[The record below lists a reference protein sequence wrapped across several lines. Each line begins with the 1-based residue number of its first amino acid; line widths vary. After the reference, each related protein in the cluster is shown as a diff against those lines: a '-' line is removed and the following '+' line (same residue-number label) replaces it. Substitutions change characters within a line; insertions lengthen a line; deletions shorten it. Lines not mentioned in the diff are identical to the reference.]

1 MMRVLKIVLP
11 ILILA
16 LGFGAFQL
24 LASMREPP
32 QRVAHAYAGPLVEA
46 IAVPLQ
52 QVQVVVKGQGTV
64 RPDAQ
69 IDLVP
74 QVSGIVVWKDADF
87 KPGGTF
93 AKGALLFR
101 IDPRDYELA
110 VQQAAAQVAQA
121 RYLLDLA
128 REEAAIAEEEWE
140 RLHAADQAPT
150 DLVLRKPQLRAAAA
164 SLEGAEARL
173 AEARL
178 RLDRT
183 KVYAPFAGRVR
194 TARVDV
200 GQHLNAG
207 QAIAQIYSIE
217 KAEIVVPVPDED
229 LGWFTLPLPIAVT
242 SASTPSVAASVR
254 GPHTGSVADLN
265 AEGRSRAFAFSR
277 EGARAEVSGSFA
289 GRQHQ
294 WDGRVV
300 RTEGELDPQSRMVRL
315 VVEVE
320 APYGGIADGIPP
332 LTVGMFVEVAI
343 AGRTVDGVRVLPRV
357 ALRQGD
363 RVWTVGRDGVLSI
376 HQVEVVRALED
387 EVLAYIDMA
396 PAERII
402 VSQLSGVTDGMQV
415 RLADGNVGGQP

>member
-1 MMRVLKIVLP
+1 MMRVFKIVLP
-11 ILILA
+11 VVILA

-32 QRVAHAYAGPLVEA
+32 QRVSRSYAGPLVEV
-46 IAVPLQ
+46 IAAPLQ
-52 QVQVVVKGQGTV
+52 QVQVVVEGQGAV

-74 QVSGIVVWKDADF
+74 QVSGIVVWKDASF

-110 VQQAAAQVAQA
+110 VQQAAVQVAQV
-121 RYLLDLA
+121 RYQLDLA

-140 RLHAADQAPT
+140 RLHAKDQAPT
-150 DLVLRKPQLRAAAA
+150 DLVLRKPQLRAAEA
-164 SLEGAEARL
+164 SLQGAEARL

-183 KVYAPFAGRVR
+183 QVYAPFAGRVR

-200 GQHLNAG
+200 GQHLNVG

-229 LGWFTLPLPIAVT
+229 LGWFTLPLPIDIAA
-242 SASTPSVAASVR
+242 ASTPNI
-254 GPHTGSVADLN
+254 GPVSGLD
-265 AEGRSRAFAFSR
+265 AEGNPRAFVFSR
-277 EGARAEVSGSFA
+277 EGASAVVSGAFA
-289 GRQHQ
+289 GRRHQ
-294 WDGRVV
+294 WGGRVV

-320 APYGGIADGIPP
+320 APYGHIADGIPP
-332 LTVGMFVEVAI
+332 LTVGMFVDVAI

-363 RVWTVGRDGVLSI
+363 RVWTVGRDGVLNI
-376 HQVEVVRALED
+376 RQVQVVRALKD
-387 EVLAYIDMA
+387 EVLAYIDMGT
-396 PAERII
+396 EEWII

-415 RLADGNVGGQP
+415 RLADGLGGQP

>member
-1 MMRVLKIVLP
+1 MMRVFKIVLP
-11 ILILA
+11 VLILA

-24 LASMREPP
+24 LVSMREPP
-32 QRVAHAYAGPLVEA
+32 QRVSRSYVGPLVKA
-46 IAVPLQ
+46 TAVPLQ
-52 QVQVVVKGQGTV
+52 QVQVVVEGQGTV

-74 QVSGIVVWKDADF
+74 QVAGIVVWKDADF

-121 RYLLDLA
+121 RYQLDLA
-128 REEAAIAEEEWE
+128 REEAAIAEEEWQ
-140 RLHAADQAPT
+140 RLHAEETPT
-150 DLVLRKPQLRAAAA
+150 DLVLRKPQLRAAEA
-164 SLEGAEARL
+164 SLQGAEARL

-229 LGWFTLPLPIAVT
+229 LGWFTLPLPIDIAA
-242 SASTPSVAASVR
+242 SSTPNSGVVSN
-254 GPHTGSVADLN
+254 PN

-277 EGARAEVSGSFA
+277 EGASAVVSGAFA
-289 GRQHQ
+289 GRRHQ
-294 WDGRVV
+294 WSGRVV

-320 APYGGIADGIPP
+320 APYGRIADGIPP
-332 LTVGMFVEVAI
+332 LTVGMFVDVAI
-343 AGRTVDGVRVLPRV
+343 AGRTVDGVRVLPGV

-363 RVWTVGRDGVLSI
+363 RVWTVGRDSVLSI
-376 HQVEVVRALED
+376 RPVQVVRTFQD

-396 PAERII
+396 PQERVI

-415 RLADGNVGGQP
+415 RLADDNAGGQP

>member
-1 MMRVLKIVLP
+1 MMRVFKMVLP
-11 ILILA
+11 VLILA

-32 QRVAHAYAGPLVEA
+32 QRVSPAYTGPLVEA
-46 IAVPLQ
+46 IAAPLE
-52 QVQVVVKGQGTV
+52 QVQVVVEGQGTV

-101 IDPRDYELA
+101 LDPRDYELA
-110 VQQAAAQVAQA
+110 VQQAVAQVAQA
-121 RYLLDLA
+121 RYQLDLA
-128 REEAAIAEEEWE
+128 REEAAIAAEEWE
-140 RLHAADQAPT
+140 RLHAGDQAPT
-150 DLVLRKPQLRAAAA
+150 DLVLRKPQLRAAEAA
-164 SLEGAEARL
+164 LQGAEARL

-178 RLDRT
+178 RLERT
-183 KVYAPFAGRVR
+183 QMHAPFAGRVR
-194 TARVDV
+194 TTRVDV

-229 LGWFTLPLPIAVT
+229 LGWFTLPLPIDIA
-242 SASTPSVAASVR
+242 SASPVAER
-254 GPHTGSVADLN
+254 N
-265 AEGRSRAFAFSR
+265 AEGHVRAFAFGR
-277 EGARAEVSGSFA
+277 EGASTVVSGAFA
-289 GRQHQ
+289 GRRHQ
-294 WDGRVV
+294 WGGRVV

-332 LTVGMFVEVAI
+332 LTVGMFVDVAI
-343 AGRTVDGVRVLPRV
+343 AGRTVDGVRVLPRA

-363 RVWTVGRDGVLSI
+363 RVWAVGRDGVLHI
-376 HQVEVVRALED
+376 RPARVVRALED
-387 EVLAYIDMA
+387 EVLSYIDLA
-396 PAERII
+396 PEERVI

-415 RLADGNVGGQP
+415 RLAAGTAGGQP

>member
-1 MMRVLKIVLP
+1 MMRVVKIVLP
-11 ILILA
+11 IVILA

-32 QRVAHAYAGPLVEA
+32 QRVAPTYAGPLVEA
-46 IAVPLQ
+46 IAAPLQ
-52 QVQVVVKGQGTV
+52 QVQVVVEGQGTV

-74 QVSGIVVWKDADF
+74 QVSGVVVWKDADF

-101 IDPRDYELA
+101 LDPRDYELA

-121 RYLLDLA
+121 RYQLDLA
-128 REEAAIAEEEWE
+128 REEAAIAAAEWE
-140 RLHAADQAPT
+140 RLHAPDQAPT
-150 DLVLRKPQLRAAAA
+150 DLVLRKPQLRAAEAA
-164 SLEGAEARL
+164 LQGAEARL

-194 TARVDV
+194 TSRVDV

-207 QAIAQIYSIE
+207 QASAQIYSIE

-229 LGWFTLPLPIAVT
+229 LGWFTLPLPMDIAP
-242 SASTPSVAASVR
+242 ASPASPPVSER
-254 GPHTGSVADLN
+254 N
-265 AEGRSRAFAFSR
+265 AEGHSRAFAFGR
-277 EGARAEVSGSFA
+277 EGASAVVHGAFA
-289 GRQHQ
+289 GRGHQ
-294 WDGRVV
+294 WTGRVV

-315 VVEVE
+315 VVEVK
-320 APYGGIADGIPP
+320 APYGGLADGIPP
-332 LTVGMFVEVAI
+332 LTVGMFVDVAI
-343 AGRTVDGVRVLPRV
+343 AGRMVDGVRVLPRT

-363 RVWTVGRDGVLSI
+363 RVWAVGRDGVLRI
-376 HQVEVVRALED
+376 RRAHVVRALEN
-387 EVLAYIDMA
+387 EVLSYIDLE
-396 PAERII
+396 PQERVI

-415 RLADGNVGGQP
+415 RLAANNAGDPP

>member
-1 MMRVLKIVLP
+1 MMRVFKIVLP
-11 ILILA
+11 VVILA

-32 QRVAHAYAGPLVEA
+32 QRVAPTYAGPLVEA
-46 IAVPLQ
+46 MAAPLQ
-52 QVQVVVKGQGTV
+52 QVQVVVEGQGTV
-64 RPDAQ
+64 QPDAQ

-74 QVSGIVVWKDADF
+74 QVSGVVVWKDADF

-101 IDPRDYELA
+101 LDPRDYELA

-121 RYLLDLA
+121 RYQLDLA
-128 REEAAIAEEEWE
+128 REEAAIAAQEWE
-140 RLHAADQAPT
+140 RLHAPDPAPT
-150 DLVLRKPQLRAAAA
+150 DLVLRKPQLRAAEAA
-164 SLEGAEARL
+164 LQGAEARL

-183 KVYAPFAGRVR
+183 KVHAPFAGRVR
-194 TARVDV
+194 TSRVDV

-217 KAEIVVPVPDED
+217 RAEIVVPVPDED
-229 LGWFTLPLPIAVT
+229 LGWFTLPLPMDIAPA
-242 SASTPSVAASVR
+242 SAPSTPVSKR
-254 GPHTGSVADLN
+254 N
-265 AEGRSRAFAFSR
+265 AEGHSRAFAFGR
-277 EGARAEVSGSFA
+277 EGASAVVHGVFA
-289 GRQHQ
+289 GQRHQ
-294 WDGRVV
+294 WSGRVV

-320 APYGGIADGIPP
+320 APYGGMADGIPP
-332 LTVGMFVEVAI
+332 LTVGMFVDVAI
-343 AGRTVDGVRVLPRV
+343 AGRTVDGVRVLPRA

-363 RVWTVGRDGVLSI
+363 RVWAVGRDSVLRI
-376 HQVEVVRALED
+376 RRAQVVRALEN
-387 EVLAYIDMA
+387 EVLSYIDLE
-396 PAERII
+396 PQERII

-415 RLADGNVGGQP
+415 RLAAGNAGDPP

>member
-1 MMRVLKIVLP
+1 MMRVFKIILP

-16 LGFGAFQL
+16 VGFGAFQL

-32 QRVAHAYAGPLVEA
+32 QRVARSYAGPLVEA
-46 IAVPLQ
+46 IAAPLQ
-52 QVQVVVKGQGTV
+52 QVQVVVEGQGTV

-93 AKGALLFR
+93 AKGVLLFR
-101 IDPRDYELA
+101 IDPRDYELV

-121 RYLLDLA
+121 HYQLDLA

-140 RLHAADQAPT
+140 RLRADGQAPT
-150 DLVLRKPQLRAAAA
+150 DLVLRKPQLRAAEA
-164 SLEGAEARL
+164 SLQGAEARL

-183 KVYAPFAGRVR
+183 KVHAPFAGRVR

-207 QAIAQIYSIE
+207 QAIAQLYSIE

-229 LGWFTLPLPIAVT
+229 LGWFTLPLPIAVA
-242 SASTPSVAASVR
+242 ASTPNTVY
-254 GPHTGSVADLN
+254 DLN
-265 AEGRSRAFAFSR
+265 AEGSSRAFAFSR
-277 EGARAEVSGSFA
+277 AGASAEVSGTFA
-289 GRQHQ
+289 GRRHQ

-332 LTVGMFVEVAI
+332 LTVGMFVDVAI
-343 AGRTVDGVRVLPRV
+343 AGRTVQGVRVLPRV

-363 RVWTVGRDGVLSI
+363 RVWTVSRDGVLSI
-376 HQVEVVRALED
+376 RQVQVVRALED

-396 PAERII
+396 PKERII

>member
-1 MMRVLKIVLP
+1 MRRVFKIVLP
-11 ILILA
+11 VLILA

-32 QRVAHAYAGPLVEA
+32 QRVSQSYAGPLVEA
-46 IAVPLQ
+46 IAAPLQ
-52 QVQVVVKGQGTV
+52 QVQVVVEGQGTV

-74 QVSGIVVWKDADF
+74 QVSGVVVWKDADF

-93 AKGALLFR
+93 AKGVLLFR

-121 RYLLDLA
+121 RYQLDLA
-128 REEAAIAEEEWE
+128 REEAALAAAEWE
-140 RLHAADQAPT
+140 RLHAQDQAPT
-150 DLVLRKPQLRAAAA
+150 DLVLRKPQLRAAKAA
-164 SLEGAEARL
+164 LQGAEARL

-178 RLDRT
+178 RLDRS
-183 KVYAPFAGRVR
+183 KVHAPFTGRVR

-207 QAIAQIYSIE
+207 QAIAQLYSIE
-217 KAEIVVPVPDED
+217 KAEIVVPVPDDD
-229 LGWFTLPLPIAVT
+229 LGWFTLPLPIDIAP
-242 SASTPSVAASVR
+242 ADP
-254 GPHTGSVADLN
+254 PVADLT
-265 AEGRSRAFAFSR
+265 AEGNSRAFAFGR
-277 EGARAEVSGSFA
+277 EGASAVVSGAFA
-289 GRQHQ
+289 GRRHQ
-294 WDGRVV
+294 WEGRVV

-320 APYGGIADGIPP
+320 APYGGMVDGIPP
-332 LTVGMFVEVAI
+332 LTVGMFVDVAI
-343 AGRTVDGVRVLPRV
+343 AGRTVDGVRVLPRA

-363 RVWTVGRDGVLSI
+363 RVWAVGRDGVLRI
-376 HQVEVVRALED
+376 RRAHVVRALED
-387 EVLAYIDMA
+387 EVLSYIELT
-396 PAERII
+396 PQERII

-415 RLADGNVGGQP
+415 RLAAGNAGDPP

>member
-1 MMRVLKIVLP
+1 MMRVFKIALP

-24 LASMREPP
+24 LDSMREPP
-32 QRVAHAYAGPLVEA
+32 QRVSRSYVGPLVEA
-46 IAVPLQ
+46 VAAPLQ
-52 QVQVVVKGQGTV
+52 QVQVVVEGQGTV

-121 RYLLDLA
+121 SYQLDLA
-128 REEAAIAEEEWE
+128 REEAAIAKQEWQ
-140 RLHAADQAPT
+140 RLHAEEAPT
-150 DLVLRKPQLRAAAA
+150 DLVLRQPQLRAAEA
-164 SLEGAEARL
+164 SLQGAEARL

-207 QAIAQIYSIE
+207 QAIAQLYSIE

-229 LGWFTLPLPIAVT
+229 LGWFTLPLPIAIAA
-242 SASTPSVAASVR
+242 ASTPNAVAER
-254 GPHTGSVADLN
+254 N
-265 AEGRSRAFAFSR
+265 AEGRSHAFAFSR
-277 EGARAEVSGSFA
+277 EGASVVVRGAFA
-289 GRQHQ
+289 GRRHQ

-320 APYGGIADGIPP
+320 APYGGIADGTPP

-357 ALRQGD
+357 ALREGD
-363 RVWTVGRDGVLSI
+363 RVWAVGRDGVLRI
-376 HQVEVVRALED
+376 RQVQVARALED

-396 PAERII
+396 PEERVI

-415 RLADGNVGGQP
+415 RLADGNLGAQP

>member
-1 MMRVLKIVLP
+1 MMRVFKIVLP
-11 ILILA
+11 VLILA

-24 LASMREPP
+24 LVSMREPP
-32 QRVAHAYAGPLVEA
+32 QRVSRSYVGPLVKA
-46 IAVPLQ
+46 TAVPLQ
-52 QVQVVVKGQGTV
+52 QVQVVVEGQGTV

-74 QVSGIVVWKDADF
+74 QVAGIVVWKDADF

-93 AKGALLFR
+93 TKGALLFR

-121 RYLLDLA
+121 RYQLDLA
-128 REEAAIAEEEWE
+128 REEAAIAEEEWQ
-140 RLHAADQAPT
+140 RLHAEETPT
-150 DLVLRKPQLRAAAA
+150 DLVLRKPQLRAAEAG
-164 SLEGAEARL
+164 LQGAEARL

-229 LGWFTLPLPIAVT
+229 LGWFTLPLPIDIAA
-242 SASTPSVAASVR
+242 ASTPNANPVAE
-254 GPHTGSVADLN
+254 LN

-277 EGARAEVSGSFA
+277 EGASAVVSGAFA
-289 GRQHQ
+289 GRRHQ
-294 WDGRVV
+294 WSGRVV

-320 APYGGIADGIPP
+320 APYGRIADGIPP
-332 LTVGMFVEVAI
+332 LTVGMFVDVAI
-343 AGRTVDGVRVLPRV
+343 AGRTVDGVRVLPGV

-376 HQVEVVRALED
+376 RPVQVVRTLQD

-396 PAERII
+396 PQERVI

-415 RLADGNVGGQP
+415 RLADDNAGGQP

>member
-1 MMRVLKIVLP
+1 MMRVFKIVLP
-11 ILILA
+11 VLILA
-16 LGFGAFQL
+16 LGIGAFQL

-32 QRVAHAYAGPLVEA
+32 QRVSRSYAGPLVEA
-46 IAVPLQ
+46 IAAPLQ
-52 QVQVVVKGQGTV
+52 QVQVVVEGQGTV

-110 VQQAAAQVAQA
+110 VQQAAVQVAQTH
-121 RYLLDLA
+121 YQLDLA
-128 REEAAIAEEEWE
+128 REEAAIAEQEWE
-140 RLHAADQAPT
+140 KLHAADQAPT
-150 DLVLRKPQLRAAAA
+150 DLVLRKPQLRAAEA
-164 SLEGAEARL
+164 SLQGAEAHL
-173 AEARL
+173 AEAQL

-200 GQHLNAG
+200 GQHLNVG
-207 QAIAQIYSIE
+207 QAIAQLYSIE

-229 LGWFTLPLPIAVT
+229 LGWFTLPLPIAV
-242 SASTPSVAASVR
+242 SAASTPN
-254 GPHTGSVADLN
+254 TGSVSDLS

-277 EGARAEVSGSFA
+277 EGASVEVSGTFA

-294 WDGRVV
+294 WSGRVV

-332 LTVGMFVEVAI
+332 LTVGMFVDVAI
-343 AGRTVDGVRVLPRV
+343 AGRTVDGVRVLPRA

-363 RVWTVGRDGVLSI
+363 RVWTVGRDGILSI
-376 HQVEVVRALED
+376 RPVQVVRALKD
-387 EVLAYIDMA
+387 EVLTYIDMT
-396 PAERII
+396 PEERII

-415 RLADGNVGGQP
+415 RLADVRLGGQP

>member
-1 MMRVLKIVLP
+1 MMRVFKMVLP
-11 ILILA
+11 VLILA

-32 QRVAHAYAGPLVEA
+32 QRVSPAYTGPLVEA
-46 IAVPLQ
+46 IAAPLE
-52 QVQVVVKGQGTV
+52 QVQVVVEGQGTV

-101 IDPRDYELA
+101 LDPRDYELA
-110 VQQAAAQVAQA
+110 VQQAVAQVAQT
-121 RYLLDLA
+121 RYQLDLA
-128 REEAAIAEEEWE
+128 REEAAIAAEEWE
-140 RLHAADQAPT
+140 RLHAGDQAPT
-150 DLVLRKPQLRAAAA
+150 DLVLRKPQLRAAEAA
-164 SLEGAEARL
+164 LQGAEARL

-178 RLDRT
+178 RLERT
-183 KVYAPFAGRVR
+183 QVHAPFAGRVR
-194 TARVDV
+194 TTRVDV

-229 LGWFTLPLPIAVT
+229 LGWFTLPLPIDIAP
-242 SASTPSVAASVR
+242 ASTASPVAERS
-254 GPHTGSVADLN
+254 
-265 AEGRSRAFAFSR
+265 AEGHVRAFAFGR
-277 EGARAEVSGSFA
+277 EGASAVVSGAFA
-289 GRQHQ
+289 GRRHQ
-294 WDGRVV
+294 WGGRVV

-332 LTVGMFVEVAI
+332 LTVGMFVDVAI
-343 AGRTVDGVRVLPRV
+343 AGRTVDGVRVLPRA

-363 RVWTVGRDGVLSI
+363 RVWAVGRDGVLHI
-376 HQVEVVRALED
+376 RPARVVRSLED
-387 EVLAYIDMA
+387 EVLSYIDLV
-396 PAERII
+396 PEERVI

-415 RLADGNVGGQP
+415 RLAAGTAGGQP

>member
-1 MMRVLKIVLP
+1 MMRVFKIVLP
-11 ILILA
+11 VVILA
-16 LGFGAFQL
+16 LGFGTFQL

-32 QRVAHAYAGPLVEA
+32 QRVAPTYAGPLVEA
-46 IAVPLQ
+46 MAAPLQ
-52 QVQVVVKGQGTV
+52 QVQVVVEGQGTV
-64 RPDAQ
+64 QPDAQ

-74 QVSGIVVWKDADF
+74 QVSGVVVWKDADF

-101 IDPRDYELA
+101 LDPRDYELA

-121 RYLLDLA
+121 RYQLDLA
-128 REEAAIAEEEWE
+128 REEAAIAAQEWE
-140 RLHAADQAPT
+140 RLHAPDPAPT
-150 DLVLRKPQLRAAAA
+150 DLVLRKPQLRAAEAA
-164 SLEGAEARL
+164 LQGAEARL

-183 KVYAPFAGRVR
+183 NVHAPFAGRVR
-194 TARVDV
+194 TSRVDV

-229 LGWFTLPLPIAVT
+229 LGWFTLPLPMDIAPAST
-242 SASTPSVAASVR
+242 ASTPVSER
-254 GPHTGSVADLN
+254 N
-265 AEGRSRAFAFSR
+265 AEGHSRAFAFGR
-277 EGARAEVSGSFA
+277 EGASAVVHGVFA
-289 GRQHQ
+289 GQRHQ
-294 WDGRVV
+294 WSGRVV

-320 APYGGIADGIPP
+320 APYGGMADGIPP
-332 LTVGMFVEVAI
+332 LTVGMFVDVAI
-343 AGRTVDGVRVLPRV
+343 AGRTVDGVRVLPRA

-363 RVWTVGRDGVLSI
+363 RVWAVGRDGVLRI
-376 HQVEVVRALED
+376 RRAQVVRALEN
-387 EVLAYIDMA
+387 EVLSYIDLD
-396 PAERII
+396 PQERII

-415 RLADGNVGGQP
+415 RLAAGNAGDPP

>member
-1 MMRVLKIVLP
+1 MMRVFKMVLP
-11 ILILA
+11 VLILA

-32 QRVAHAYAGPLVEA
+32 QRVSPAYMGPLVEA
-46 IAVPLQ
+46 IAAPLQ
-52 QVQVVVKGQGTV
+52 QVQVVVEGQGTV

-101 IDPRDYELA
+101 LDPRDYELA
-110 VQQAAAQVAQA
+110 VQQAVAQVAQA
-121 RYLLDLA
+121 RYQLDLA
-128 REEAAIAEEEWE
+128 REEAAIAAEEWE
-140 RLHAADQAPT
+140 RLHTGDQAPT
-150 DLVLRKPQLRAAAA
+150 DLVLRKPQLRAAEAA
-164 SLEGAEARL
+164 LQGAEARL

-178 RLDRT
+178 RLERT
-183 KVYAPFAGRVR
+183 QVHAPFAGRVR
-194 TARVDV
+194 TTRVDV

-229 LGWFTLPLPIAVT
+229 LGWFTLPLPIDIAP
-242 SASTPSVAASVR
+242 ASPVAERS
-254 GPHTGSVADLN
+254 
-265 AEGRSRAFAFSR
+265 AEGHVRAFAFGR
-277 EGARAEVSGSFA
+277 EGASTVVSGAFA
-289 GRQHQ
+289 GRRHQ
-294 WDGRVV
+294 WGGRVV

-332 LTVGMFVEVAI
+332 LTVGMFVDVAI
-343 AGRTVDGVRVLPRV
+343 AGRTVDGVRVLPRA

-363 RVWTVGRDGVLSI
+363 RVWAVGRDGVLHI
-376 HQVEVVRALED
+376 RPARVVRALED
-387 EVLAYIDMA
+387 EVLSYIDLA
-396 PAERII
+396 PEERVI

-415 RLADGNVGGQP
+415 RLAAGNAGGQP

>member
-1 MMRVLKIVLP
+1 MMRVFKMVLP
-11 ILILA
+11 VLILA

-32 QRVAHAYAGPLVEA
+32 QRVSPAYTGPLVEA
-46 IAVPLQ
+46 IAAPLE
-52 QVQVVVKGQGTV
+52 QVQVVVEGQGTV

-101 IDPRDYELA
+101 LDPRDYEFA
-110 VQQAAAQVAQA
+110 VQQAVAQVAQT
-121 RYLLDLA
+121 RYQLDLA
-128 REEAAIAEEEWE
+128 REEAAIAAEEWE
-140 RLHAADQAPT
+140 RLHAGDQAPT
-150 DLVLRKPQLRAAAA
+150 DLVLRKPQLRAAEAA
-164 SLEGAEARL
+164 LQGAEARL

-178 RLDRT
+178 RLERT
-183 KVYAPFAGRVR
+183 QVHAPFAGRVR
-194 TARVDV
+194 TTRVDV

-229 LGWFTLPLPIAVT
+229 LGWFTLPLPIDIAP
-242 SASTPSVAASVR
+242 ASTASTVAERS
-254 GPHTGSVADLN
+254 
-265 AEGRSRAFAFSR
+265 AEGHVRAFAFGR
-277 EGARAEVSGSFA
+277 EGASTVVSGAFA
-289 GRQHQ
+289 GHRHQ
-294 WDGRVV
+294 WGGRVV

-332 LTVGMFVEVAI
+332 LTVGMFVDVAI
-343 AGRTVDGVRVLPRV
+343 AGRTVDGVRVLPRA

-363 RVWTVGRDGVLSI
+363 RVWAVGRDGVLHI
-376 HQVEVVRALED
+376 RPARVVRALKD
-387 EVLAYIDMA
+387 EVLSYIDLA
-396 PAERII
+396 PEERVI

-415 RLADGNVGGQP
+415 RLAGGTAGGQP

>member
-1 MMRVLKIVLP
+1 MMRVFKIVLP
-11 ILILA
+11 VLILA

-32 QRVAHAYAGPLVEA
+32 QRVSHAYAGPLVEV
-46 IAVPLQ
+46 IAAPLQ
-52 QVQVVVKGQGTV
+52 QVQVVVEGQGTV

-101 IDPRDYELA
+101 LDPRDSELA
-110 VQQAAAQVAQA
+110 VQQAVAQVAQA
-121 RYLLDLA
+121 RYQLDLA
-128 REEAAIAEEEWE
+128 REEAVIAAEEWE
-140 RLHAADQAPT
+140 RLHAGGQAPT
-150 DLVLRKPQLRAAAA
+150 DLVLRKPQLRAAEAA
-164 SLEGAEARL
+164 LQGAEARL

-178 RLDRT
+178 RLERT
-183 KVYAPFAGRVR
+183 QVYAPFAGRVR
-194 TARVDV
+194 TTRVDV

-229 LGWFTLPLPIAVT
+229 LGWFTLPLPMDIAPA
-242 SASTPSVAASVR
+242 SASSAVSER
-254 GPHTGSVADLN
+254 N
-265 AEGRSRAFAFSR
+265 AEGHARAFAFGR
-277 EGARAEVSGSFA
+277 EGASAVVNGAFA
-289 GRQHQ
+289 GHRHQ
-294 WDGRVV
+294 WGGRVV

-332 LTVGMFVEVAI
+332 LTVGMFVDVAI
-343 AGRTVDGVRVLPRV
+343 AGRTVDGVRVLPRA

-363 RVWTVGRDGVLSI
+363 RVWAVGRDGVLRI
-376 HQVEVVRALED
+376 RPAQVVRALEN
-387 EVLAYIDMA
+387 EVLSYIDLA
-396 PAERII
+396 PEERIV

-415 RLADGNVGGQP
+415 RLADGNAGGQP

>member
-1 MMRVLKIVLP
+1 MMRVFKIILP
-11 ILILA
+11 LLILA
-16 LGFGAFQL
+16 LGFGAFRL

-32 QRVAHAYAGPLVEA
+32 QRVSRSYAGPLVEA
-46 IAVPLQ
+46 VAAPLQ
-52 QVQVVVKGQGTV
+52 QVQVVVEGQGTV

-101 IDPRDYELA
+101 IDPRDYELV
-110 VQQAAAQVAQA
+110 VQQAEVQVAQA
-121 RYLLDLA
+121 RYQLDLA
-128 REEAAIAEEEWE
+128 REEAAIAEEEWQ
-140 RLHAADQAPT
+140 RLHAEEAPT
-150 DLVLRKPQLRAAAA
+150 DLVLRKPQLRAAEA
-164 SLEGAEARL
+164 SLQGAEARL

-183 KVYAPFAGRVR
+183 NVYAPFAGRVR

-207 QAIAQIYSIE
+207 QSIAQLYSIE

-229 LGWFTLPLPIAVT
+229 LGWFTLPLPIAIAP
-242 SASTPSVAASVR
+242 ASTSIVS
-254 GPHTGSVADLN
+254 DLN
-265 AEGRSRAFAFSR
+265 AEGGSRAFAFSR
-277 EGARAEVSGSFA
+277 EGASAEISGAFA
-289 GRQHQ
+289 GRRHQ
-294 WDGRVV
+294 WSGRVV

-343 AGRTVDGVRVLPRV
+343 AGRMVDGVRVLPRV

-363 RVWTVGRDGVLSI
+363 RVWTVSRDGVLSI
-376 HQVEVVRALED
+376 RPVQVVRALED
-387 EVLAYIDMA
+387 EVLAYIDM
-396 PAERII
+396 PSEERII

-415 RLADGNVGGQP
+415 RLAGGQL

>member
-1 MMRVLKIVLP
+1 M
-11 ILILA
+11 
-16 LGFGAFQL
+16 
-24 LASMREPP
+24 
-32 QRVAHAYAGPLVEA
+32 
-46 IAVPLQ
+46 
-52 QVQVVVKGQGTV
+52 
-64 RPDAQ
+64 
-69 IDLVP
+69 P

-101 IDPRDYELA
+101 IDPRDYELT
-110 VQQAAAQVAQA
+110 VQQAAVQVAQA
-121 RYLLDLA
+121 HYQLDLA
-128 REEAAIAEEEWE
+128 REEAAIAEQEWE
-140 RLHAADQAPT
+140 KLHAADQTPT
-150 DLVLRKPQLRAAAA
+150 DLVLRKPQLRAAEA
-164 SLEGAEARL
+164 SLQGAEARL
-173 AEARL
+173 AETQL

-200 GQHLNAG
+200 GQHLNVG
-207 QAIAQIYSIE
+207 QAIAQLYSIE

-229 LGWFTLPLPIAVT
+229 LGWFTLPLPIAV
-242 SASTPSVAASVR
+242 SAASTPN
-254 GPHTGSVADLN
+254 TGSVSDLN

-277 EGARAEVSGSFA
+277 EGASAEVSGAFA

-294 WDGRVV
+294 WSGRVV

-332 LTVGMFVEVAI
+332 LTVGMFVNVAI
-343 AGRTVDGVRVLPRV
+343 AGRTVDGVRVLPRA

-363 RVWTVGRDGVLSI
+363 RVWTVGRDGILSI
-376 HQVEVVRALED
+376 RPVQVVRALKD
-387 EVLAYIDMA
+387 EVLAYIDMT
-396 PAERII
+396 PEERII

-415 RLADGNVGGQP
+415 RLADGSLGGQQ

>member
-1 MMRVLKIVLP
+1 MMRVFKIVLP
-11 ILILA
+11 VVILA

-24 LASMREPP
+24 LASMRELP
-32 QRVAHAYAGPLVEA
+32 QRVAPTYAGPLVEA
-46 IAVPLQ
+46 MAAPLQ
-52 QVQVVVKGQGTV
+52 QVQVVVEGQGTV
-64 RPDAQ
+64 QPDAQ

-74 QVSGIVVWKDADF
+74 QVSGVVVWKDADF

-101 IDPRDYELA
+101 LDPRDYELA

-121 RYLLDLA
+121 RYQLDLA
-128 REEAAIAEEEWE
+128 RAEAAIAAQEWE
-140 RLHAADQAPT
+140 RLHAPDQAPT
-150 DLVLRKPQLRAAAA
+150 DLVLRKPQLRAAEAA
-164 SLEGAEARL
+164 LQGAEARL

-183 KVYAPFAGRVR
+183 KVHAPFAGRVR
-194 TARVDV
+194 TSRVDV

-229 LGWFTLPLPIAVT
+229 LGWFTLPLPMDIAP
-242 SASTPSVAASVR
+242 ASTPVSER
-254 GPHTGSVADLN
+254 N
-265 AEGRSRAFAFSR
+265 AEGHSRAFAFGR
-277 EGARAEVSGSFA
+277 EGASAVVHGVFA
-289 GRQHQ
+289 GQRHQ
-294 WDGRVV
+294 WSGRVV

-320 APYGGIADGIPP
+320 APYGGMADGIPP
-332 LTVGMFVEVAI
+332 LTVGMFVDVAI
-343 AGRTVDGVRVLPRV
+343 AGRTVDGVRVLPRA

-363 RVWTVGRDGVLSI
+363 RVWVVGRDGVLRI
-376 HQVEVVRALED
+376 RRAQVVRALEN
-387 EVLAYIDMA
+387 EVLSYIDLE
-396 PAERII
+396 PQERII

-415 RLADGNVGGQP
+415 RLAAGNAGDPP

>member
-1 MMRVLKIVLP
+1 MMRVFKIVLP

-16 LGFGAFQL
+16 LGFGAYQL

-32 QRVAHAYAGPLVEA
+32 QRVARSYTGPLVEA
-46 IAVPLQ
+46 IAAPLQ
-52 QVQVVVKGQGTV
+52 QVQVVVEGQGTV

-110 VQQAAAQVAQA
+110 VQQAAVQVAQA
-121 RYLLDLA
+121 RYQLDLA

-140 RLHAADQAPT
+140 RLHADDQAPT
-150 DLVLRKPQLRAAAA
+150 DLVLRKPQLRAAEA
-164 SLEGAEARL
+164 SLQGAEARL

-207 QAIAQIYSIE
+207 QAIAQLYSIE

-229 LGWFTLPLPIAVT
+229 LGWFTLPLPIDIAE
-242 SASTPSVAASVR
+242 ASTPNTVS
-254 GPHTGSVADLN
+254 DLT
-265 AEGRSRAFAFSR
+265 AESGSRAFAFSR
-277 EGARAEVSGSFA
+277 EGASAEISGSFA
-289 GRQHQ
+289 GRRHQ
-294 WDGRVV
+294 WSGRVV

-343 AGRTVDGVRVLPRV
+343 AGRMVDGVRILPRV

-363 RVWTVGRDGVLSI
+363 RVWTVGRAGVLRI
-376 HQVEVVRALED
+376 RQVQVVRALED

-396 PAERII
+396 PEERII

-415 RLADGNVGGQP
+415 RIADGLGGQP